1 MRFSFLA
8 KKFDKI
14 SPKNISEAKFNQ
26 LVDAL
31 PSSAIDPPKKL
42 ITEPEQKETAVK
54 IKTKKDKK
62 KKSKKEKNSE
72 PKNSESTYTE
82 PTAVPNVKK
91 KEPKN
96 GELVDTTEVFVY
108 ECAGVLFGIPVAYV
122 TEITND
128 YGTISPLKG
137 FLRSCVGTT
146 EYRGRLLPIFQSN
159 ESYLKTSEVKKDGNV
174 DLEKTPSA
182 IITINYNGI
191 MFALTMETHVGIVSV
206 NPATNQKNEVSV
218 EDENTSDLLKDI
230 VWYGEQNLFIFSPE
244 KISTLVFSE
253 LKNQVAIANDT
264 EIDDQTIEE
273 ETDAD
278 LRHNY
283 MVAKIKNSTIAI
295 EITKVLEVIEGSDV
309 TPLYKVADFIR
320 GLISLRG
327 QVLSCIDLSRYLG
340 HELTVIDERNKFIVI
355 NVSGVDFALCIDR
368 VLGIQSIQQ
377 SSFQDSTKVFQNE
390 IPNYFPNFR
399 EKEGEVT
406 LIFKPD
412 LFLKST
418 ELQEYKKN

>member
-1 MRFSFLA
+1 MA

-14 SPKNISEAKFNQ
+14 SPKNISEKKFNQ

-31 PSSAIDPPKKL
+31 PSSVIEQPKAVVTAPEKKEKIDK
-42 ITEPEQKETAVK
+42 VK
-54 IKTKKDKK
+54 V
-62 KKSKKEKNSE
+62 KKSKK
-72 PKNSESTYTE
+72 
-82 PTAVPNVKK
+82 KK
-91 KEPKN
+91 LNKEENQKTSRI
-96 GELVDTTEVFVY
+96 DTTESPINRSGDPVIEEIVNTREIFVY
-108 ECAGVLFGIPVAYV
+108 ECGGILFGIPVAFV

-128 YGTISPLKG
+128 YGAISPLKG
-137 FLRSCVGTT
+137 FLRSCIGTT
-146 EYRGRLLPIFQSN
+146 EYRGKLLPIFQSQ
-159 ESYLKTSEVKKDGNV
+159 ESYLKTDEVKKDENNNL
-174 DLEKTPSA
+174 DKMPSA
-182 IITINYNGI
+182 IITVNYNGI

-206 NPATNQKNEVSV
+206 NSTSNYKIAEAS
-218 EDENTSDLLKDI
+218 ESENTSDLLKDI
-230 VWYGEQNLFIFSPE
+230 VWYEEQNLFIFSPE
-244 KISTLVFSE
+244 KISKLVFSE
-253 LKNQVAIANDT
+253 LKNQIAVGTEEDT
-264 EIDDQTIEE
+264 DRKSSEE
-273 ETDAD
+273 ELAD
-278 LRHNY
+278 LSHDY

-327 QVLSCIDLSRYLG
+327 QVLSCIDLSKYLG

-355 NVSGVDFALCIDR
+355 SVSGVDFALCIDR

-377 SSFQDSTKVFQNE
+377 SSFQDSTKVFQND

-412 LFLKST
+412 FFLKSA
-418 ELQEYKKN
+418 ELQEYKKI

>member
-1 MRFSFLA
+1 MA

-14 SPKNISEAKFNQ
+14 SPKNISEEKFNQ

-31 PSSAIDPPKKL
+31 PSSVIEQPKAVV
-42 ITEPEQKETAVK
+42 TAPEKKEKTDKVK
-54 IKTKKDKK
+54 V
-62 KKSKKEKNSE
+62 KKSKK
-72 PKNSESTYTE
+72 
-82 PTAVPNVKK
+82 KK
-91 KEPKN
+91 LNKEENQKTSRI
-96 GELVDTTEVFVY
+96 DTTESPINRSGDPVIEEIVNTREIFVY
-108 ECAGVLFGIPVAYV
+108 ECGGILFGIPVAFV

-128 YGTISPLKG
+128 YGAISPLKG
-137 FLRSCVGTT
+137 FLRSCIGTT
-146 EYRGRLLPIFQSN
+146 EYRGKLLPIFQSQ
-159 ESYLKTSEVKKDGNV
+159 ESYLKTDEVKKDENNNL
-174 DLEKTPSA
+174 DKMPSA
-182 IITINYNGI
+182 IITVNYNGI

-206 NPATNQKNEVSV
+206 NSTSNYKIAEAS
-218 EDENTSDLLKDI
+218 ESENTSDLLKDI
-230 VWYGEQNLFIFSPE
+230 VWYEEQNLFIFSPE
-244 KISTLVFSE
+244 KISMLVFSE
-253 LKNQVAIANDT
+253 LKNQIAVGT
-264 EIDDQTIEE
+264 EEDIDSKSSEE
-273 ETDAD
+273 EITD
-278 LRHNY
+278 LRHDY

-327 QVLSCIDLSRYLG
+327 QVLSCIDLSKYLG

-377 SSFQDSTKVFQNE
+377 SSFQDSTKVFQND

-399 EKEGEVT
+399 EKGGEVT

-412 LFLKST
+412 FFLKSA

>member
-1 MRFSFLA
+1 MA

-14 SPKNISEAKFNQ
+14 SPKNISEEKFNQ

-31 PSSAIDPPKKL
+31 PSSVIEQPKAVV
-42 ITEPEQKETAVK
+42 TAPEKKEKTDKVK
-54 IKTKKDKK
+54 V
-62 KKSKKEKNSE
+62 KKSKKKKLNKEENQKT
-72 PKNSESTYTE
+72 PRIDATESPINRSGDPVIEEIVNTRE
-82 PTAVPNVKK
+82 I
-91 KEPKN
+91 
-96 GELVDTTEVFVY
+96 FVY
-108 ECAGVLFGIPVAYV
+108 ECGGILFGIPVAFV

-128 YGTISPLKG
+128 YGVISPLKG
-137 FLRSCVGTT
+137 FLRSCIGTT
-146 EYRGRLLPIFQSN
+146 EYRGKLLPIFQSQ
-159 ESYLKTSEVKKDGNV
+159 ESYLKTDEVEKDENNNL
-174 DLEKTPSA
+174 DKMPSA
-182 IITINYNGI
+182 IITVNYNGI
-191 MFALTMETHVGIVSV
+191 MFALTMETHVGIVSI
-206 NPATNQKNEVSV
+206 NSTSNYKIAEAS
-218 EDENTSDLLKDI
+218 ESENTSDLLKDI
-230 VWYGEQNLFIFSPE
+230 VWYEEQNLFIFSPE

-253 LKNQVAIANDT
+253 LKNQIAVRT
-264 EIDDQTIEE
+264 EEDIDSKSSEE
-273 ETDAD
+273 EITD
-278 LRHNY
+278 LRHDY

-327 QVLSCIDLSRYLG
+327 QVLSCIDLSKYLG

-355 NVSGVDFALCIDR
+355 SVSGVDFALCIDR

-377 SSFQDSTKVFQNE
+377 SSFQDSTKVFQND

-399 EKEGEVT
+399 EKGGEVT

-412 LFLKST
+412 FFLKSA

>member
-1 MRFSFLA
+1 MA

-31 PSSAIDPPKKL
+31 PSSAI
-42 ITEPEQKETAVK
+42 EPSKNLTPEAEQKETEDKV
-54 IKTKKDKK
+54 KTKNQKI
-62 KKSKKEKNSE
+62 KKSKKEKNSK
-72 PKNSESTYTE
+72 PKNSESKETE
-82 PTAVPNVKK
+82 LTAVPIIKNN
-91 KEPKN
+91 EPSSE
-96 GELVDTTEVFVY
+96 ELVDTSEVFVY

-137 FLRSCVGTT
+137 FLRSCVGTI
-146 EYRGRLLPIFQSN
+146 EYRGRLLPIFQSH
-159 ESYLKTSEVKKDGNV
+159 ESYLKTSEIKEDGNINS
-174 DLEKTPSA
+174 EKTPSA
-182 IITINYNGI
+182 IITINYDGI
-191 MFALTMETHVGIVSV
+191 MFALTMETHVGIVCV
-206 NPATNQKNEVSV
+206 NPASNQKTEVSV

-230 VWYGEQNLFIFSPE
+230 VWYGGQNLFVFSPE

-253 LKNQVAIANDT
+253 LKNQIAIANDT
-264 EIDDQTIEE
+264 EIDDKSIEE
-273 ETDAD
+273 ETGAD
-278 LRHNY
+278 LRHDY

-418 ELQEYKKN
+418 ELQEYQKN

>member
-1 MRFSFLA
+1 MA

-31 PSSAIDPPKKL
+31 PSSAVEPPPNLVAK
-42 ITEPEQKETAVK
+42 PEQKETAVK
-54 IKTKKDKK
+54 VKRKKEKK
-62 KKSKKEKNSE
+62 KKSANEKNSE
-72 PKNSESTYTE
+72 PENSESTNTE
-82 PTAVPNVKK
+82 PTSAPIIKK

-96 GELVDTTEVFVY
+96 EELVDTTEVFVY

-128 YGTISPLKG
+128 YGKISPLKG

-146 EYRGRLLPIFQSN
+146 EYRGRLLPIFQSD
-159 ESYLKTSEVKKDGNV
+159 ESYLKTSDVKKDGNIN
-174 DLEKTPSA
+174 LEKTPSA

-206 NPATNQKNEVSV
+206 NPASNQKTEVSV

-253 LKNQVAIANDT
+253 LKNQIAIANDT
-264 EIDDQTIEE
+264 EIDDKPIEE
-273 ETDAD
+273 ETGTD

-355 NVSGVDFALCIDR
+355 NVSGTDFALCIDR

-390 IPNYFPNFR
+390 IPNYFPNFQ
-399 EKEGEVT
+399 EKDGEVT

-418 ELQEYKKN
+418 ELQEYQKS

>member
-1 MRFSFLA
+1 MA

-14 SPKNISEAKFNQ
+14 SPKNISEEKFNQ

-31 PSSAIDPPKKL
+31 PSSVIEPSKPVTTAPGKKEKIDK
-42 ITEPEQKETAVK
+42 VK
-54 IKTKKDKK
+54 V
-62 KKSKKEKNSE
+62 KKSKKKKFN
-72 PKNSESTYTE
+72 
-82 PTAVPNVKK
+82 K
-91 KEPKN
+91 KENQKISKIETREDVRNLGGDPKI
-96 GELVDTTEVFVY
+96 EETEITSEVFVY
-108 ECAGVLFGIPVAYV
+108 ECGGILFGIPVAYV

-137 FLRSCVGTT
+137 FLRSCIGTT
-146 EYRGRLLPIFQSN
+146 EYRGKLLPIFQSQ
-159 ESYLKTSEVKKDGNV
+159 ESYLKIDEIKKDKNNNL
-174 DLEKTPSA
+174 DKIPSA
-182 IITINYNGI
+182 IITINYKGI
-191 MFALTMETHVGIVSV
+191 MFALTMETHVGIVSIKSKS
-206 NPATNQKNEVSV
+206 NYKNAEAF
-218 EDENTSDLLKDI
+218 EDENRSDLLKDI

-244 KISTLVFSE
+244 KISILVFSE
-253 LKNQVAIANDT
+253 LKNQIAVET
-264 EIDDQTIEE
+264 EEDIDNKSSEE
-273 ETDAD
+273 EIID
-278 LRHNY
+278 LGQDY

-327 QVLSCIDLSRYLG
+327 QVLSCIDLSKYLG

-355 NVSGVDFALCIDR
+355 SVSGVDFALCIDR
-368 VLGIQSIQQ
+368 VLGIQSIRQ
-377 SSFQDSTKVFQNE
+377 SSFQDSTKVFQND
-390 IPNYFPNFR
+390 IPDYFPNFR

-412 LFLKST
+412 SFLKSA

>member
-1 MRFSFLA
+1 MA

-14 SPKNISEAKFNQ
+14 SPKNISEEKFNQ

-31 PSSAIDPPKKL
+31 PSSVIEPSRPITTAAEKKEKIDK
-42 ITEPEQKETAVK
+42 VK
-54 IKTKKDKK
+54 V
-62 KKSKKEKNSE
+62 KKSKKKKLTKKENQKISKIETRADEKNLGGD
-72 PKNSESTYTE
+72 PKIEETE
-82 PTAVPNVKK
+82 ITS
-91 KEPKN
+91 
-96 GELVDTTEVFVY
+96 EVFVY
-108 ECAGVLFGIPVAYV
+108 ECGGILFGIPVAYV

-128 YGTISPLKG
+128 YGAISPLKG
-137 FLRSCVGTT
+137 FLRSCIGTT
-146 EYRGRLLPIFQSN
+146 EYRGKLLPIFQSQ
-159 ESYLKTSEVKKDGNV
+159 ESYLKIDEISRDKNNNLDKI
-174 DLEKTPSA
+174 PSA
-182 IITINYNGI
+182 IITINYKGI
-191 MFALTMETHVGIVSV
+191 MFALTMETHVGIVSIKSKS
-206 NPATNQKNEVSV
+206 NYKNAEAF
-218 EDENTSDLLKDI
+218 EDENRSDLLKDI

-244 KISTLVFSE
+244 KISMLVFSE
-253 LKNQVAIANDT
+253 LKNQIAVGT
-264 EIDDQTIEE
+264 EEDIDSKSSEE
-273 ETDAD
+273 EITDLGHD
-278 LRHNY
+278 Y

-327 QVLSCIDLSRYLG
+327 QVLSCIDLSKYLG

-355 NVSGVDFALCIDR
+355 SVSGVDFALCIDR

-377 SSFQDSTKVFQNE
+377 SSFQDSTKVFQND
-390 IPNYFPNFR
+390 IPDYFPNFR

-412 LFLKST
+412 AFLKSA

>member
-1 MRFSFLA
+1 MA

-26 LVDAL
+26 LVDSL

-42 ITEPEQKETAVK
+42 IPEPEQKEIAVK

>member
-1 MRFSFLA
+1 LA

-14 SPKNISEAKFNQ
+14 SPKNISEEKFNQ

-31 PSSAIDPPKKL
+31 PSSVIEPSRPITTAAEKKEKIDK
-42 ITEPEQKETAVK
+42 VK
-54 IKTKKDKK
+54 V
-62 KKSKKEKNSE
+62 KKSKKKKLTKKENQKISKIETRADEKNLGGD
-72 PKNSESTYTE
+72 PKIEETE
-82 PTAVPNVKK
+82 ITS
-91 KEPKN
+91 
-96 GELVDTTEVFVY
+96 EVFVY
-108 ECAGVLFGIPVAYV
+108 ECGGILFGIPVAYV

-128 YGTISPLKG
+128 YGAISPLKG
-137 FLRSCVGTT
+137 FLRSCIGTT
-146 EYRGRLLPIFQSN
+146 EYRGKLLPIFQSQ
-159 ESYLKTSEVKKDGNV
+159 ESYLKIDEISRDKNNNLDKI
-174 DLEKTPSA
+174 PSA
-182 IITINYNGI
+182 IITINYKGI
-191 MFALTMETHVGIVSV
+191 MFALTMETHVGIVSIKSKS
-206 NPATNQKNEVSV
+206 NYKNAEAF
-218 EDENTSDLLKDI
+218 EDENRSDLLKDI

-244 KISTLVFSE
+244 KISMLVFSE
-253 LKNQVAIANDT
+253 LKNQIAVGT
-264 EIDDQTIEE
+264 EEDIDSKSSEE
-273 ETDAD
+273 EITDLGHD
-278 LRHNY
+278 Y

-327 QVLSCIDLSRYLG
+327 QVLSCIDLSKYLG

-355 NVSGVDFALCIDR
+355 SVSGVDFALCIDR

-377 SSFQDSTKVFQNE
+377 SSFQDSTKVFQND
-390 IPNYFPNFR
+390 IPDYFPNFR

-412 LFLKST
+412 AFLKSA

>member
-1 MRFSFLA
+1 MA

-42 ITEPEQKETAVK
+42 VPEPEQKETAVK

-174 DLEKTPSA
+174 GLEKTPSA

>member
-1 MRFSFLA
+1 M
-8 KKFDKI
+8 
-14 SPKNISEAKFNQ
+14 
-26 LVDAL
+26 
-31 PSSAIDPPKKL
+31 
-42 ITEPEQKETAVK
+42 
-54 IKTKKDKK
+54 
-62 KKSKKEKNSE
+62 
-72 PKNSESTYTE
+72 
-82 PTAVPNVKK
+82 
-91 KEPKN
+91 
-96 GELVDTTEVFVY
+96 DTTEVFVY
-108 ECAGVLFGIPVAYV
+108 ECAGILFGIPVAYV

-146 EYRGRLLPIFQSN
+146 EYRGRLLPIFQSD
-159 ESYLKTSEVKKDGNV
+159 ESYLKTSEVKKDGNIK
-174 DLEKTPSA
+174 LEKTPSA

-206 NPATNQKNEVSV
+206 NPASNQKTEVSI
-218 EDENTSDLLKDI
+218 EDENTSDLLKGI
-230 VWYGEQNLFIFSPE
+230 VWYREQNLFIFSPE

-253 LKNQVAIANDT
+253 LKNQIAIANDT
-264 EIDDQTIEE
+264 EIDDQPIEE
-273 ETDAD
+273 ETGAD

-368 VLGIQSIQQ
+368 VLGIQSIQH
-377 SSFQDSTKVFQNE
+377 SSFQDSIKVFQNE

-418 ELQEYKKN
+418 ELQEYQKN

>member
-1 MRFSFLA
+1 LA

-14 SPKNISEAKFNQ
+14 SPKNISEEKFNQ

-31 PSSAIDPPKKL
+31 PSSVIEPSRPITTAAEKKEKIDK
-42 ITEPEQKETAVK
+42 VK
-54 IKTKKDKK
+54 V
-62 KKSKKEKNSE
+62 KKSKKKKLTKKENQKISKIETRADEKNLGGD
-72 PKNSESTYTE
+72 PKIEETE
-82 PTAVPNVKK
+82 ITS
-91 KEPKN
+91 
-96 GELVDTTEVFVY
+96 EVFVY
-108 ECAGVLFGIPVAYV
+108 ECGGILFGIPVAYV

-128 YGTISPLKG
+128 YGAISPLKG
-137 FLRSCVGTT
+137 FLRSCIGTT
-146 EYRGRLLPIFQSN
+146 EYRGKLLPIFQSQ
-159 ESYLKTSEVKKDGNV
+159 ESYLKIDEISRDKNNNLDKI
-174 DLEKTPSA
+174 PSA
-182 IITINYNGI
+182 IITINYKGI
-191 MFALTMETHVGIVSV
+191 MFALTMETHVGIVSIKSKS
-206 NPATNQKNEVSV
+206 NYKNAEAFA
-218 EDENTSDLLKDI
+218 DENRSDLLKDI

-244 KISTLVFSE
+244 KISMLVFSE
-253 LKNQVAIANDT
+253 LKNQIAVGT
-264 EIDDQTIEE
+264 EEDIDSKSSEE
-273 ETDAD
+273 EITDLGHD
-278 LRHNY
+278 Y

-327 QVLSCIDLSRYLG
+327 QVLSCIDLSKYLG

-355 NVSGVDFALCIDR
+355 SVSGVDFALCIDR

-377 SSFQDSTKVFQNE
+377 SSFQDSTKVFQND
-390 IPNYFPNFR
+390 IPDYFPNFR

-412 LFLKST
+412 AFLKSA